1 MTQPLLGQRSR
12 GELIA
17 ELYDRHAAGLFAYCH
32 DQLGDPGSAVAAL
45 VAVLTAVP
53 DVEPPRA
60 ALYAFARREIHLR
73 DVVHAP
79 PAAGADPV
87 SAFVER
93 VLRDLRPHQREVLYL
108 SGVCEMDTS
117 ELSWVLDVAAD
128 TADELTVSACRRF
141 AQSLSLALASARV
154 PDHLA
159 EVFGALA
166 VAPVRDVLVRAPW
179 ATPPATLRTL
189 ALGSPSAPAA
199 AQPPPV
205 LQVKP
210 LWPTTPAW
218 PLPPAEAGARTGTGA
233 FSPPD
238 RFPDPFADP
247 FPDPFAA
254 PEPGVVSAHEAA
266 TEPMP
271 KLRDAVLTALDEAG
285 PRARRARLQRP
296 RPRGAAPLP
305 AAPPAPA
312 TQPPTTPAPAG
323 PSLAAAPSPWPA
335 APPLPAPLPADVLD
349 DVLDGPPAP
358 PADLPPPENLFRP
371 LTPETRAALA
381 YTDKLVASAPREEPI
396 PAAFATWPTPVA
408 PPEPPDAAPTP
419 TAPGGTAEAQPPLP
433 GWPLRPDELDG
444 PAHQDRATPAQRP
457 GTGQT
462 SAERPGIGRQTS
474 TERPGYDR
482 ATPADRTDAEGAPA
496 ERPGPGQAASTE
508 RTGTGWTPAER
519 PGAGWTPAERT
530 DAGRATSG
538 EQPGAGRVT
547 SGERP
552 GAGRRPHIRRPRH
565 AAPSGVARPG
575 GPRPEAITPDSAG
588 SDEAEAGAAQAVRPE
603 RTGSRA
609 RRRHRAV
616 SAERRH
622 HDWVWELVGFLIC
635 VAIAM
640 IVFFAVP
647 TIVTP

>member
-17 ELYDRHAAGLFAYCH
+17 ELYDRHATGLFAYCH
-32 DQLGDPGSAVAAL
+32 DQLGDPGSAAAAL

-53 DVEPPRA
+53 DIEPPRA

-79 PAAGADPV
+79 PAADADPV
-87 SAFVER
+87 SSFVER

-141 AQSLSLALASARV
+141 AQSLSLALPSARV

-159 EVFGALA
+159 EVFGALS
-166 VAPVRDVLVRAPW
+166 VAPIRDVLVRAPW

-199 AQPPPV
+199 APPPPV

-210 LWPTTPAW
+210 LWPTAPSW
-218 PLPPAEAGARTGTGA
+218 PPPPAGAGARTGTGA

-238 RFPDPFADP
+238 RFPDPF
-247 FPDPFAA
+247 PDPFSA

-271 KLRDAVLTALDEAG
+271 KLRDAILTALDDAA

-305 AAPPAPA
+305 AKAPQPPA
-312 TQPPTTPAPAG
+312 TQSPTTQSPTKAPPSPATQSPAG
-323 PSLAAAPSPWPA
+323 SPPAAAPSPGPA

-349 DVLDGPPAP
+349 DPPAP
-358 PADLPPPENLFRP
+358 PAGLPPLEDLFRP
-371 LTPETRAALA
+371 LAPETRAALA

-408 PPEPPDAAPTP
+408 PLEPLDAAPVP
-419 TAPGGTAEAQPPLP
+419 APPGGTAQAQPPLP

-444 PAHQDRATPAQRP
+444 PAHQDRT
-457 GTGQT
+457 
-462 SAERPGIGRQTS
+462 TS
-474 TERPGYDR
+474 TERPG
-482 ATPADRTDAEGAPA
+482 
-496 ERPGPGQAASTE
+496 
-508 RTGTGWTPAER
+508 TGWTPPVERPATDRTPPAEQPATDRTTSTEQLGSGWTLPAEQPATDRTPHAEQPGTDRTASAER
-519 PGAGWTPAERT
+519 PGAGRGPYT
-530 DAGRATSG
+530 
-538 EQPGAGRVT
+538 
-547 SGERP
+547 
-552 GAGRRPHIRRPRH
+552 RRPRH
-565 AAPSGVARPG
+565 AAPSGVARPDA
-575 GPRPEAITPDSAG
+575 PAPAPEAITPDTAG
-588 SDEAEAGAAQAVRPE
+588 ITGAAEAEAGTARGSRPA
-603 RTGSRA
+603 RAGRRA
-609 RRRHRAV
+609 RRRHRA
-616 SAERRH
+616 AGGGHRH
-622 HDWVWELVGFLIC
+622 RHYDWIWELVGFLIC

>member
-32 DQLGDPGSAVAAL
+32 DQLGDPGSAAAAL

-53 DVEPPRA
+53 DIEPPRA

-79 PAAGADPV
+79 PAADADPV
-87 SAFVER
+87 SSFVER

-141 AQSLSLALASARV
+141 AQSLSLALPSARV

-159 EVFGALA
+159 EVFGALS
-166 VAPVRDVLVRAPW
+166 VAPIRDVLVRAPW

-189 ALGSPSAPAA
+189 ALGSPSAPAVSP
-199 AQPPPV
+199 PPPV

-210 LWPTTPAW
+210 LWPTAPSW
-218 PLPPAEAGARTGTGA
+218 PPPPAGAGARTGTGA

-238 RFPDPFADP
+238 RFPDPFSDP
-247 FPDPFAA
+247 FPDPFSA

-271 KLRDAVLTALDEAG
+271 KLRDAILTALDDAS

-305 AAPPAPA
+305 AKAPQPPAP
-312 TQPPTTPAPAG
+312 QPPITQSPAESP
-323 PSLAAAPSPWPA
+323 LAAAPSPRPA

-349 DVLDGPPAP
+349 DPPAP
-358 PADLPPPENLFRP
+358 PADVLDDPPPAPPAGLPPLEDLFRP
-371 LTPETRAALA
+371 LAPETRAALA
-381 YTDKLVASAPREEPI
+381 YTDKLVAAAPREEPI

-408 PPEPPDAAPTP
+408 PPEPPDTVGAAGITDIPDITD
-419 TAPGGTAEAQPPLP
+419 TAGTAGIIGTAEAEA
-433 GWPLRPDELDG
+433 GTARVSRP
-444 PAHQDRATPAQRP
+444 AR
-457 GTGQT
+457 
-462 SAERPGIGRQTS
+462 
-474 TERPGYDR
+474 
-482 ATPADRTDAEGAPA
+482 
-496 ERPGPGQAASTE
+496 
-508 RTGTGWTPAER
+508 
-519 PGAGWTPAERT
+519 
-530 DAGRATSG
+530 AGR
-538 EQPGAGRVT
+538 
-547 SGERP
+547 
-552 GAGRRPHIRRPRH
+552 
-565 AAPSGVARPG
+565 
-575 GPRPEAITPDSAG
+575 
-588 SDEAEAGAAQAVRPE
+588 
-603 RTGSRA
+603 RA
-609 RRRHRAV
+609 RRRHRA
-616 SAERRH
+616 AGGGHRH
-622 HDWVWELVGFLIC
+622 RHYDWIWELVGFLIC

-640 IVFFAVP
+640 LVFFAVP

>member
-32 DQLGDPGSAVAAL
+32 DQLGDPGSAAAAL

-53 DVEPPRA
+53 DIEPPRA

-79 PAAGADPV
+79 PAADADPV
-87 SAFVER
+87 SSFVER

-141 AQSLSLALASARV
+141 AQSLSLALPSARV

-159 EVFGALA
+159 EVFGALS
-166 VAPVRDVLVRAPW
+166 VAPIRDVLVRAPW

-189 ALGSPSAPAA
+189 ALGSPSAPATA
-199 AQPPPV
+199 PPPPPV

-210 LWPTTPAW
+210 LWPTAPSW
-218 PLPPAEAGARTGTGA
+218 PPPPAGAGARTGTGA

-238 RFPDPFADP
+238 RFPDPFSDP
-247 FPDPFAA
+247 FPDPFSA

-271 KLRDAVLTALDEAG
+271 KLRDAILTALDDAS

-305 AAPPAPA
+305 AKAPQPPA
-312 TQPPTTPAPAG
+312 TQPPITQSPAESP
-323 PSLAAAPSPWPA
+323 LAAAPSPRPA

-349 DVLDGPPAP
+349 DPPAP
-358 PADLPPPENLFRP
+358 PADVLDDPPPAPPAGLPPLEDLFRP
-371 LTPETRAALA
+371 LAPETRAALA
-381 YTDKLVASAPREEPI
+381 YTDKLVAAAPREEPI

-408 PPEPPDAAPTP
+408 PPEPPDAAPVPAAT
-419 TAPGGTAEAQPPLP
+419 GGTAQAQPPLP

-444 PAHQDRATPAQRP
+444 PAHQDRTPP
-457 GTGQT
+457 V
-462 SAERPGIGRQTS
+462 ERPATDQRVS
-474 TERPGYDR
+474 RPAR
-482 ATPADRTDAEGAPA
+482 
-496 ERPGPGQAASTE
+496 
-508 RTGTGWTPAER
+508 
-519 PGAGWTPAERT
+519 
-530 DAGRATSG
+530 AGR
-538 EQPGAGRVT
+538 
-547 SGERP
+547 
-552 GAGRRPHIRRPRH
+552 
-565 AAPSGVARPG
+565 
-575 GPRPEAITPDSAG
+575 
-588 SDEAEAGAAQAVRPE
+588 
-603 RTGSRA
+603 RA
-609 RRRHRAV
+609 RRRHRA
-616 SAERRH
+616 AGGGHRH
-622 HDWVWELVGFLIC
+622 RHYDWIWELVGFLIC

-640 IVFFAVP
+640 LVFFAVP

>member
-32 DQLGDPGSAVAAL
+32 DQLGDPGSAAAAL

-53 DVEPPRA
+53 DIEPPRA

-79 PAAGADPV
+79 PAADADPV
-87 SAFVER
+87 SSFVER

-141 AQSLSLALASARV
+141 AQSLSLALPSARV

-159 EVFGALA
+159 EVFGALS
-166 VAPVRDVLVRAPW
+166 VAPIRDVLVRAPW

-199 AQPPPV
+199 APPPPV

-210 LWPTTPAW
+210 LWPTAPSWPPSPAG
-218 PLPPAEAGARTGTGA
+218 AGARTGTGA

-238 RFPDPFADP
+238 RFPDPF
-247 FPDPFAA
+247 PDPFSA

-271 KLRDAVLTALDEAG
+271 KLRDAILTALDDAA

-305 AAPPAPA
+305 AKAPQPPA
-312 TQPPTTPAPAG
+312 TQSPTTQSPTKAPPSPATQSPAG
-323 PSLAAAPSPWPA
+323 SPPAAAPSPGPA

-349 DVLDGPPAP
+349 DPPAP
-358 PADLPPPENLFRP
+358 PAGLPPLEDLFRP
-371 LTPETRAALA
+371 LAPETRAALA

-408 PPEPPDAAPTP
+408 PLEPLDAAPVP
-419 TAPGGTAEAQPPLP
+419 APPGGTAQAQPPLP

-444 PAHQDRATPAQRP
+444 PAHQDRT
-457 GTGQT
+457 
-462 SAERPGIGRQTS
+462 TS
-474 TERPGYDR
+474 TERPG
-482 ATPADRTDAEGAPA
+482 
-496 ERPGPGQAASTE
+496 
-508 RTGTGWTPAER
+508 TGWTP
-519 PGAGWTPAERT
+519 P
-530 DAGRATSG
+530 
-538 EQPGAGRVT
+538 V
-547 SGERP
+547 ERP
-552 GAGRRPHIRRPRH
+552 GAGRGPYTRRPRH
-565 AAPSGVARPG
+565 AAPSGVARPDA
-575 GPRPEAITPDSAG
+575 PAPEAITPDTAG
-588 SDEAEAGAAQAVRPE
+588 ADITDITGTAGIIGTAEAEAGTARGSRPA
-603 RTGSRA
+603 RAGRRA
-609 RRRHRAV
+609 RRRHRA
-616 SAERRH
+616 AGGGHRH
-622 HDWVWELVGFLIC
+622 RHYDWIWELVGFLIC

>member
-32 DQLGDPGSAVAAL
+32 DQLGDPGSAAAAL

-53 DVEPPRA
+53 DIEPPRA

-79 PAAGADPV
+79 PAADADPV
-87 SAFVER
+87 SSFVER

-141 AQSLSLALASARV
+141 AQSLSLALPSARV

-159 EVFGALA
+159 EVFGALS
-166 VAPVRDVLVRAPW
+166 VAPIRDVLVRAPW

-189 ALGSPSAPAA
+189 ALGSPSTPAVAP
-199 AQPPPV
+199 PPPV

-210 LWPTTPAW
+210 LWPTAPSW
-218 PLPPAEAGARTGTGA
+218 PPPPAGAGARTGPDA

-238 RFPDPFADP
+238 RFPDPFSDP
-247 FPDPFAA
+247 FPDPFSA

-271 KLRDAVLTALDEAG
+271 KLRDAILTALDDAA

-305 AAPPAPA
+305 AKAPQPPAP
-312 TQPPTTPAPAG
+312 QPPTTQS
-323 PSLAAAPSPWPA
+323 PSESPLAAAPSPRPA

-349 DVLDGPPAP
+349 DPPAP
-358 PADLPPPENLFRP
+358 TAGLPPLEDLFRP
-371 LTPETRAALA
+371 LAPETRAALA
-381 YTDKLVASAPREEPI
+381 YTDKLVAAAPREEPI
-396 PAAFATWPTPVA
+396 PAAFATWPMPVA
-408 PPEPPDAAPTP
+408 PPELPDAAPVP
-419 TAPGGTAEAQPPLP
+419 AAPGGAAQAQPPLP

-444 PAHQDRATPAQRP
+444 PAQQDRTASVERPDTGWMPPAERPATDRTTSPERP
-457 GTGQT
+457 GTGWMPPAEQPGT
-462 SAERPGIGRQTS
+462 DRTASVERPGTGR
-474 TERPGYDR
+474 
-482 ATPADRTDAEGAPA
+482 
-496 ERPGPGQAASTE
+496 GPYT
-508 RTGTGWTPAER
+508 
-519 PGAGWTPAERT
+519 
-530 DAGRATSG
+530 
-538 EQPGAGRVT
+538 
-547 SGERP
+547 
-552 GAGRRPHIRRPRH
+552 RRPRH
-565 AAPSGVARPG
+565 AAPSGVARPDA
-575 GPRPEAITPDSAG
+575 PAPAPEAITPDTADTARITG
-588 SDEAEAGAAQAVRPE
+588 AAEAEAGTAQISRPT
-603 RTGSRA
+603 RAGRRA
-609 RRRHRAV
+609 RRRHRA
-616 SAERRH
+616 AGGGHRH
-622 HDWVWELVGFLIC
+622 RHYDWIWELVGFLIC

>member
-32 DQLGDPGSAVAAL
+32 DQLGDPGSAAAAL

-53 DVEPPRA
+53 DIEPPRA

-79 PAAGADPV
+79 PAADADPV
-87 SAFVER
+87 SSFVER

-141 AQSLSLALASARV
+141 AQSLSLALPSARV

-159 EVFGALA
+159 EVFGALS
-166 VAPVRDVLVRAPW
+166 VAPIRDVLVRAPW
-179 ATPPATLRTL
+179 ATPPATLRSL
-189 ALGSPSAPAA
+189 ALGTPSAPAVSP
-199 AQPPPV
+199 PPPV

-210 LWPTTPAW
+210 LWPTAPSW
-218 PLPPAEAGARTGTGA
+218 PPPPAGAGARTGTGA

-238 RFPDPFADP
+238 RFPDPFSDP
-247 FPDPFAA
+247 FPDPFSA

-271 KLRDAVLTALDEAG
+271 KLRDAILTALDDAS

-305 AAPPAPA
+305 AKAP
-312 TQPPTTPAPAG
+312 QPPVTQSPTTQSPAESP
-323 PSLAAAPSPWPA
+323 PAAAPSPRPA

-349 DVLDGPPAP
+349 DPPAP
-358 PADLPPPENLFRP
+358 PADVLDDPPAPPEGLPPLEDLFRP
-371 LTPETRAALA
+371 LAPETRAALA
-381 YTDKLVASAPREEPI
+381 YTDKLVAAAPREEPI

-408 PPEPPDAAPTP
+408 PPEPPDAAPVP
-419 TAPGGTAEAQPPLP
+419 AAPGGTAQAQPPLP

-444 PAHQDRATPAQRP
+444 PAHQDRTTSVERPATDQTTSTERPATDRTTPAEQP
-457 GTGQT
+457 GTDRTT
-462 SAERPGIGRQTS
+462 SAERPGAGL
-474 TERPGYDR
+474 
-482 ATPADRTDAEGAPA
+482 
-496 ERPGPGQAASTE
+496 GPYT
-508 RTGTGWTPAER
+508 
-519 PGAGWTPAERT
+519 
-530 DAGRATSG
+530 
-538 EQPGAGRVT
+538 
-547 SGERP
+547 
-552 GAGRRPHIRRPRH
+552 RRPRH
-565 AAPSGVARPG
+565 AAPSGVVRPDA
-575 GPRPEAITPDSAG
+575 PAPEAITPDTAG
-588 SDEAEAGAAQAVRPE
+588 TADITDITGTADIIGTAEAEAGTARVSRPA
-603 RTGSRA
+603 RAGRRA
-609 RRRHRAV
+609 RRRHRA
-616 SAERRH
+616 AGGGHRH
-622 HDWVWELVGFLIC
+622 RHYDWIWELVGFLIC

-640 IVFFAVP
+640 LVFFAVP

>member
-32 DQLGDPGSAVAAL
+32 DQLGDPGSAAAAL

-60 ALYAFARREIHLR
+60 ALYAFARREVHLR

-141 AQSLSLALASARV
+141 AQSLSLALASVRV

-218 PLPPAEAGARTGTGA
+218 PLPPAEAGVRTGTGA

-238 RFPDPFADP
+238 RFPDPFSDP

-271 KLRDAVLTALDEAG
+271 KLRDAVLTALDGAG

-305 AAPPAPA
+305 AAAPPAPATQPPTTSAPA

-335 APPLPAPLPADVLD
+335 VPPLPAPLPADVLD
-349 DVLDGPPAP
+349 DPPAP

-408 PPEPPDAAPTP
+408 PPEPPDAAPAP
-419 TAPGGTAEAQPPLP
+419 AAPGGTAEAQPPLP

-457 GTGQT
+457 GTGRA
-462 SAERPGIGRQTS
+462 SAERLDIGRATS
-474 TERPGYDR
+474 TEWPGAGQ
-482 ATPADRTDAEGAPA
+482 ATPAERTDAEWTPA
-496 ERPGPGQAASTE
+496 ERPGAGQATSTE

-519 PGAGWTPAERT
+519 T
-530 DAGRATSG
+530 DAVRATSG
-538 EQPGAGRVT
+538 EQPGAGRAP
-547 SGERP
+547 R
-552 GAGRRPHIRRPRH
+552 IRRPRH

-588 SDEAEAGAAQAVRPE
+588 SGEAEAGAAQAVRPE
-603 RTGSRA
+603 RTGRRA

-616 SAERRH
+616 SADRRH
-622 HDWVWELVGFLIC
+622 HDWVWELIGFLIC

>member
-32 DQLGDPGSAVAAL
+32 DQLGDPGSAAAAL

-53 DVEPPRA
+53 DIEPPRA

-79 PAAGADPV
+79 PAADADPV
-87 SAFVER
+87 SSFVER

-141 AQSLSLALASARV
+141 AQSLSLALPSARV

-159 EVFGALA
+159 EVFGALS
-166 VAPVRDVLVRAPW
+166 VAPIRDVLVRAPW

-189 ALGSPSAPAA
+189 ALGTPSAPAVSP
-199 AQPPPV
+199 PPPV

-210 LWPTTPAW
+210 LWPTAPSW
-218 PLPPAEAGARTGTGA
+218 PPPPAGAGARTGTGA

-238 RFPDPFADP
+238 RFPDPFSDP
-247 FPDPFAA
+247 FPDPFSA

-271 KLRDAVLTALDEAG
+271 KLRDAILTALDDAS

-296 RPRGAAPLP
+296 RPRGAAPLS
-305 AAPPAPA
+305 AKAPQPPA
-312 TQPPTTPAPAG
+312 TQSPITQSPAESP
-323 PSLAAAPSPWPA
+323 LAAAPSPRPA

-349 DVLDGPPAP
+349 DPPAP
-358 PADLPPPENLFRP
+358 PAGLPPLEDLFRP
-371 LTPETRAALA
+371 LAPETRAALA
-381 YTDKLVASAPREEPI
+381 YTDKLVAAAPREEPI

-408 PPEPPDAAPTP
+408 PPEPPDAAPVPAATD
-419 TAPGGTAEAQPPLP
+419 GTAQAQPPLP

-444 PAHQDRATPAQRP
+444 PAHQDRTA
-457 GTGQT
+457 
-462 SAERPGIGRQTS
+462 SAERPGTGWTTPLERPATDQTTS
-474 TERPGYDR
+474 TERP
-482 ATPADRTDAEGAPA
+482 ATDRT
-496 ERPGPGQAASTE
+496 AS
-508 RTGTGWTPAER
+508 AER
-519 PGAGWTPAERT
+519 PGAGRGPYT
-530 DAGRATSG
+530 
-538 EQPGAGRVT
+538 
-547 SGERP
+547 
-552 GAGRRPHIRRPRH
+552 RRPRH
-565 AAPSGVARPG
+565 AAPSGVARPDA
-575 GPRPEAITPDSAG
+575 PAPEAITPDTVGAAG
-588 SDEAEAGAAQAVRPE
+588 TTDIPGITDTAGIIGTTEAEAGTARVSRPARAGR
-603 RTGSRA
+603 RT
-609 RRRHRAV
+609 RRRHRA
-616 SAERRH
+616 AGGGNRH
-622 HDWVWELVGFLIC
+622 RHYDWIWELVGFLIC

-640 IVFFAVP
+640 LVFFAVP

>member
-32 DQLGDPGSAVAAL
+32 DQLGDPGSAAAAL

-53 DVEPPRA
+53 DIEPPRA

-79 PAAGADPV
+79 PAADADPV
-87 SAFVER
+87 SSFVER

-141 AQSLSLALASARV
+141 AQSLSLALPSARV

-159 EVFGALA
+159 EVFGALS
-166 VAPVRDVLVRAPW
+166 VAPIRDVLVRAPW

-189 ALGSPSAPAA
+189 ALGSPSAPAVA
-199 AQPPPV
+199 PPPPV

-210 LWPTTPAW
+210 LWPTAPSW
-218 PLPPAEAGARTGTGA
+218 PPPPAGAGARTGTGA

-238 RFPDPFADP
+238 RFPDPF
-247 FPDPFAA
+247 PDPFSA

-271 KLRDAVLTALDEAG
+271 KLRDAILTALDDAA

-305 AAPPAPA
+305 VKAPQPA
-312 TQPPTTPAPAG
+312 TQSPTTQSPAKAPPSPAG
-323 PSLAAAPSPWPA
+323 SPPAAAPSPGPA

-349 DVLDGPPAP
+349 DPPAP
-358 PADLPPPENLFRP
+358 PAGLPPLEDLFRP
-371 LTPETRAALA
+371 LAPETRAALA

-408 PPEPPDAAPTP
+408 PLEPPDAAPVP
-419 TAPGGTAEAQPPLP
+419 APPGGTAQAQPPLP

-444 PAHQDRATPAQRP
+444 PAHQDRT
-457 GTGQT
+457 
-462 SAERPGIGRQTS
+462 TS
-474 TERPGYDR
+474 TERP
-482 ATPADRTDAEGAPA
+482 
-496 ERPGPGQAASTE
+496 
-508 RTGTGWTPAER
+508 
-519 PGAGWTPAERT
+519 
-530 DAGRATSG
+530 DAGRG
-538 EQPGAGRVT
+538 PY
-547 SGERP
+547 P
-552 GAGRRPHIRRPRH
+552 RRPRH
-565 AAPSGVARPG
+565 AAPSGVARPDA
-575 GPRPEAITPDSAG
+575 PAPAPAPAPEAITPDTAG
-588 SDEAEAGAAQAVRPE
+588 ITGAAEAEAGTARGSRPA
-603 RTGSRA
+603 RAGRRA
-609 RRRHRAV
+609 RRRHRA
-616 SAERRH
+616 AGGGHRH
-622 HDWVWELVGFLIC
+622 RHYDWIWELVGFLIC

>member
-32 DQLGDPGSAVAAL
+32 DQLGDPGSAAAAL

-53 DVEPPRA
+53 DIEPPRA

-79 PAAGADPV
+79 PAADADPV
-87 SAFVER
+87 SSFVEQ

-141 AQSLSLALASARV
+141 AQSLSLALPSARV

-159 EVFGALA
+159 EVFGALS
-166 VAPVRDVLVRAPW
+166 VAPIRDVLVRAPW

-189 ALGSPSAPAA
+189 ALGSPSAPAVA
-199 AQPPPV
+199 PPPPV

-210 LWPTTPAW
+210 LWPTAPSW
-218 PLPPAEAGARTGTGA
+218 PPPPAGAGARTGTGA

-238 RFPDPFADP
+238 RFPDPF
-247 FPDPFAA
+247 PDPFSA

-271 KLRDAVLTALDEAG
+271 KLRDAILTALDDAA

-305 AAPPAPA
+305 AKAPQSPA
-312 TQPPTTPAPAG
+312 TQPSATQSPAESP
-323 PSLAAAPSPWPA
+323 PAAAPSPRPA

-349 DVLDGPPAP
+349 DPPAP
-358 PADLPPPENLFRP
+358 TAGLPPLEDLFRP
-371 LTPETRAALA
+371 LAPETRAALA

-408 PPEPPDAAPTP
+408 PPEPPNAAPVP
-419 TAPGGTAEAQPPLP
+419 AAPGGTAQAQPPLP

-444 PAHQDRATPAQRP
+444 PAHQDRT
-457 GTGQT
+457 T
-462 SAERPGIGRQTS
+462 SV
-474 TERPGYDR
+474 
-482 ATPADRTDAEGAPA
+482 
-496 ERPGPGQAASTE
+496 
-508 RTGTGWTPAER
+508 ER
-519 PGAGWTPAERT
+519 PGAGWTTP
-530 DAGRATSG
+530 D
-538 EQPGAGRVT
+538 EQPATDRTTPTEQPAIDRTASV
-547 SGERP
+547 ERP
-552 GAGRRPHIRRPRH
+552 GAGRGPYPRRPRH
-565 AAPSGVARPG
+565 AAPSGVARPDA
-575 GPRPEAITPDSAG
+575 PAPAPEAITPDTAG
-588 SDEAEAGAAQAVRPE
+588 ITGAAEAEAGTARGSRPA
-603 RTGSRA
+603 RAGRRA
-609 RRRHRAV
+609 RRRHRA
-616 SAERRH
+616 AGGGHRH
-622 HDWVWELVGFLIC
+622 RHYDWIWELVGFLIC